1 MRKLVFFSFFIF
13 TTSSVVAQFGK
24 NKVQYKDFEWMYIQ
38 TNHFDIY
45 FSEEGRDI
53 AEFTANVAEEALEN
67 IMSDL
72 NYEINNRISLIV
84 YNSHNDFTE
93 TNTTQGYLSQGI
105 GGFTEPF
112 KNRVVFPFEGDYQK
126 FWHVISHELVHAV
139 MRDMLYG
146 GTVQN
151 IIAKNITLQLPLWY
165 HEGMAEFLTSG
176 WETNSDMFIRDAIIN
191 TYLPDI
197 QGLYGYFAYRGGQAL
212 FYYISKTYG
221 RKKIGELLNKTKG
234 LGSLE
239 AGLKS
244 SIGLTIE
251 ELNNRWKKWI
261 KKEYWPEIALRQ
273 DPDEFAKRLTD
284 NKESGGF
291 YNTSPAI
298 SPQGDKIAFIS
309 DRDIFLDIFVMN
321 ALDGEI
327 VTKIDGFGRQ
337 NDLEELNLL
346 FPSVSWAPD
355 NNRLAVSKKGQGYD
369 IVAIV
374 DVAED
379 ESYEL
384 PFELQGIETTAWSP
398 DGRYIAFNAHNAR
411 QSDIYVFDLET
422 EELINL
428 TNDIFSDF
436 TPVWSPDGSLLV
448 FSSDRDKYIGEDRF
462 KFDGYNMISHDYSKR
477 DIYSVTFPEGKISR
491 ITDWEYSSQKSAV
504 ISEDGK
510 SILFVSDKNGID
522 NIYKKRIE
530 IEPADTVD
538 SIVDLPAVPITN
550 SLNGINQL
558 SISEDRKK
566 LAFTSLF
573 NSGYN
578 IFTINNPF
586 EIELESDT
594 LQLTPFMERVASGEE
609 FSDDTFN
616 LPDSVQSTDNVLNH
630 FISASDSQE
639 SETDTSNSRR
649 KIYTGKYV
657 GDKDTTRTADYS
669 NYIFSPNRKVES
681 DTTALTKNIFNQKLD
696 DDGNFL
702 VNEYKINFTP
712 DLVYANAYVSTYYGL
727 LGTTVLSF
735 SDMLGNHQLVGMTG
749 LQVDLKNSDYGLA
762 YYYLPKRINYGVE
775 LFHTAR
781 FVYLAG
787 LNRTELYRYRNFGAA
802 FSASLPLDTYNRFDL
817 SLSVMRVTS
826 ENLDNQLVPMDN
838 ATFIIPQLSYVYD
851 DVLFGYTSPIQGSRY
866 KFTLFGNTGIGSSE
880 PNSFYSLIF
889 DVRKY
894 FRFFYDNSFVFRLS
908 GGYSGGA
915 APQRF
920 FLGGVDNWINRSFA
934 SGTIP
939 LESPADFAFLT
950 PALPMRGY
958 NYSEKIGTKY
968 SLLNMEFRLPLI
980 RYLLTGPLPLLFQN
994 VIGTAFLDAGAAW
1007 YDNSKLQLFGRNEN
1021 GNVVTK
1027 DLLMGMGFGA
1037 RIYFLFLWRFDWAWS
1052 YDLNKFS
1059 KPKFYISLGYDF

>member
-1 MRKLVFFSFFIF
+1 MKKILLIIF
-13 TTSSVVAQFGK
+13 VVYTSSNIIAQFGK
-24 NKVQYKDFEWMYIQ
+24 NRVQYKDFDWLYIQ
-38 TNHFDIY
+38 TTHFDIY
-45 FSEEGRDI
+45 FSEDGRDI
-53 AEFTANVAEEALEN
+53 AEFTANVAEQALDN
-67 IMSDL
+67 IMNDI

-197 QGLYGYFAYRGGQAL
+197 KGLYGYFAYRGGQAL

-221 RKKIGELLNKTKG
+221 RKKIGEILNKTKG

-251 ELNNRWKKWI
+251 ELNDRWKKWI
-261 KKEYWPEIALRQ
+261 KKEFWPEIALRQ
-273 DPDEFAKRLTD
+273 DPDEFAKRLTN
-284 NKESGGF
+284 NKEAGGF

-327 VTKIDGFGRQ
+327 ITKIEGFGRQ

-346 FPSVSWAPD
+346 FPSVSWSPD

-369 IVAIV
+369 IVVIV
-374 DVAED
+374 DVEED
-379 ESYEL
+379 EYNEL
-384 PFELQGIETTAWSP
+384 PTELQGIETTAWSP

-411 QSDIYVFDLET
+411 QSDIYVYDLET
-422 EELINL
+422 EELKNL

-436 TPVWSPDGSLLV
+436 SPAWSPDGSFLI
-448 FSSDRDKYIGEDRF
+448 FSSDRDDFIGEDRF
-462 KFDGYNMISHDYSKR
+462 EYDGYNMISHDYAKR
-477 DIYSVTFPEGKISR
+477 DLYSFTFNDGKITR
-491 ITDWEYSSQKSAV
+491 ITDWKYSSQKSAV
-504 ISEDGK
+504 VSEDGK

-522 NIYKKRIE
+522 NIYKKKIV
-530 IEPADTVD
+530 IEPTDTVS
-538 SIVDLPAVPITN
+538 SIVNLHAVPVTN

-578 IFTINNPF
+578 IFTLNNPF
-586 EIELESDT
+586 EIELEPDT
-594 LQLTPFMERVASGEE
+594 LQLTPFMERVITGEE
-609 FSDDTFN
+609 FSDDIYNHADTLQNYENNF
-616 LPDSVQSTDNVLNH
+616 DH
-630 FISASDSQE
+630 FISASDLQQT
-639 SETDTSNSRR
+639 ETDTSNTRK

-669 NYIFSPNRKVES
+669 NYIFSPNKKVVS
-681 DTTALTKNIFNQKLD
+681 DTTALKENIFDEKLD
-696 DDGNFL
+696 DNGNFL

-787 LNRTELYRYRNFGAA
+787 FNRTELYRYRNFGAA
-802 FSASLPLDTYNRFDL
+802 FSASLPMDTYNRFDL

-866 KFTLFGNTGIGSSE
+866 KFTLFGNTGIGSSK
-880 PNSFYSLIF
+880 PNSFYSFIF

-939 LESPADFAFLT
+939 LETPADFAFLT

-958 NYSEKIGTKY
+958 NYSERIGTKY
-968 SLLNMEFRLPLI
+968 SLVNMEFRLPLI

-1007 YDNSKLQLFGRNEN
+1007 YDNSKLQLFNRNEN
-1021 GNVVTK
+1021 GNVITK
-1027 DLLMGMGFGA
+1027 DLLLGMGFGA

-1052 YDLNKFS
+1052 YDLNNFS